1 MQDADKAVQIACDA
15 NKRHELIDLYGRD
28 DLNEAMLSVA
38 TVLNNKKSA
47 PAPTGT
53 DLSSQL

>member
-1 MQDADKAVQIACDA
+1 MQDVDKAIKIACDA
-15 NKRHELIDLYGRD
+15 DKRHELIDLYGRD
-28 DLNEAMLSVA
+28 DLNEVMLSVA